1 MYKGSGGT
9 IDFKSQIAHVDI
21 CTYCLPVFFCV
32 SPVSEGVITGC
43 YLAAQYPITPS
54 SLAPPSVGETTYPI
68 TLHSPSTSGADPVTR
83 PTAGFGLEAACSSA
97 LARRG
102 RDKVFSRN
110 PSLGDVGHS
119 WGLGGWPAPVP
130 AGGLGCSEQ
139 QCWKSDKVRTW
150 AYLRSGGSG
159 LGGV

>member
-68 TLHSPSTSGADPVTR
+68 TLHSPSTSGADPVPR

-102 RDKVFSRN
+102 RDKVFSRISI
-110 PSLGDVGHS
+110 PRGCGALVGPWRLACS
-119 WGLGGWPAPVP
+119 SPCWGSRL
-130 AGGLGCSEQ
+130 
-139 QCWKSDKVRTW
+139 
-150 AYLRSGGSG
+150 LRAAV
-159 LGGV
+159 LEE

>member
-68 TLHSPSTSGADPVTR
+68 TLHSPSTSGRPRHSSHRWLQTRGRLLQCTGQKGQGQGVFQNLHPSGMWGTRGALEAGLLQSLLGVSVAQSSSAGRVTR
-83 PTAGFGLEAACSSA
+83 CEPGLI
-97 LARRG
+97 
-102 RDKVFSRN
+102 
-110 PSLGDVGHS
+110 
-119 WGLGGWPAPVP
+119 
-130 AGGLGCSEQ
+130 
-139 QCWKSDKVRTW
+139 
-150 AYLRSGGSG
+150 
-159 LGGV
+159 